1 MVWDNTQDNDSE
13 VTLTLRK
20 NGETITKEYPSDTT
34 VKSALVQFTEENHI
48 KRFDVEDSNNNTI
61 DEDDGDETLA
71 SVGALFITAVATG
84 A

>member
-1 MVWDNTQDNDSE
+1 MTWDNTEEDSNE

-20 NGETITKEYPSDTT
+20 NGETITAQYSSDTT

-71 SVGALFITAVATG
+71 NVGALFITAVATG